1 MLLAAQ
7 GVAAGR
13 MTVGDFVL
21 VNTYLIQLYMPL
33 NFLGFA
39 YREIKQGLTDMEE
52 MFRLMRE
59 PQEVEDAPGAAQL
72 RAGPR
77 RTRLR
82 RRALRLPAGPRDPEG
97 RLLPR
102 AAGADARHRRADGR
116 GQVHDLPAAVPLLR
130 RDGRRACA
138 STARTSAT

>member
-52 MFRLMRE
+52 MFRLLRE
-59 PQEVEDAPGAAQL
+59 PQEVEDAPDAAP
-72 RAGPR
+72 APR
-77 RTRLR
+77 R
-82 RRALRLPAGPRDPEG
+82 APANSSSRT
-97 RLLPR
+97 
-102 AAGADARHRRADGR
+102 
-116 GQVHDLPAAVPLLR
+116 
-130 RDGRRACA
+130 CA
-138 STARTSAT
+138 SATGRTARS